1 MDSYYRPFTIL
12 GLLLIVSG
20 LLLVLLPFLARHLPS
35 LEKLPWILLWVYRRD
50 GFYFATSP
58 LLIIV
63 SLISLLLN
71 IFNRPG

>member
-1 MDSYYRPFTIL
+1 LEPYWRPFTIL

-20 LLLVLLPFLARHLPS
+20 LVLVLLPFLAKALPS
-35 LEKLPWILLWVYRRD
+35 IERVPWILIWVYRRD

-63 SLISLLLN
+63 SLLSLLAQMYG
-71 IFNRPG
+71 RK